1 MSRCREKGL
10 FIYKNYRRDF
20 ITDYLQLFPRSP
32 MSMLLHRRS
41 IGNKNPRPKGKIL
54 LGMFVQNSYK
64 NLVKYI

>member
-10 FIYKNYRRDF
+10 FIYKNYRRGY
-20 ITDYLQLFPRSP
+20 ITNYLQLFPGSP
-32 MSMLLHRRS
+32 MPMLLHRRS
-41 IGNKNPRPKGKIL
+41 IGNKNPGPKGKYF